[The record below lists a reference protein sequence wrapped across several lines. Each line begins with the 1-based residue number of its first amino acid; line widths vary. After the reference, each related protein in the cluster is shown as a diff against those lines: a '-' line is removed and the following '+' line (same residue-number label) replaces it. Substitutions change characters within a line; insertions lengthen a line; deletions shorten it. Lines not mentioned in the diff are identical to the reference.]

1 MPARRPEHAIRAVV
15 VGAGLMGR
23 FHAAAVAAVGGTL
36 AAVVDRELDR
46 ARALARGAPV
56 APSLAELAE
65 LAGGTVDV
73 VHVCTP
79 ADTHV
84 DVVGEALALGAHTIV
99 EKPVAPDGD
108 ATAALLDA
116 AGRHEAMLV
125 PVHQFLFQ
133 PGIRRIL
140 AGRERLGALVR
151 VQFEAAT
158 AGADAG
164 VLGPD
169 ELVADILPHP
179 LALFARLVDRPPSE
193 LEWLV
198 QRPVAGE
205 LHALAET
212 VGTVLEIVVS
222 TRARPTRARL
232 GVTGTRGSAEADLYH
247 GFATFERGDVSRA
260 WKAARPFARS
270 AATLAAAGANLARR
284 AGTRETAYPGLRELV
299 RQTYEAIATG
309 AAAPISTEETLAVA
323 RGRDAILR
331 AAAAPAPARKPL

>member
-1 MPARRPEHAIRAVV
+1 MPARRPEHPIRGVV

-23 FHAAAVAAVGGTL
+23 FHAAAVEAVGGTL
-36 AAVVDRELDR
+36 TAVVDREVDR
-46 ARALARGAPV
+46 ARSLARGALV
-56 APSLAELAE
+56 AQSLAE
-65 LAGGTVDV
+65 LAGGAVDV

-84 DVVGEALALGAHTIV
+84 DVVGEALALGAHAIV

-108 ATAALLDA
+108 ATAGLLAA
-116 AGRHEAMLV
+116 AGRHGAMLV

-140 AGRERLGALVR
+140 ARRERLGALVG

-158 AGADAG
+158 AGADDG
-164 VLGPD
+164 TLGPD

-179 LALFARLVDRPPSE
+179 LALFVRLVEERPSQ

-198 QRPVAGE
+198 RRPAAGE
-205 LHALAET
+205 LRAVADT
-212 VGTVLEIVVS
+212 GGTTLEIVIS

-247 GFATFERGDVSRA
+247 GFATFEPGDVSRV
-260 WKAARPFARS
+260 WKAARPFTRS
-270 AATLAAAGANLARR
+270 ATTLAAAGGNLARR
-284 AGTRETAYPGLRELV
+284 AAARETAYPGLRELV

-309 AAAPISTEETLAVA
+309 TATPIAAEETLAVA
-323 RGRDAILR
+323 QARDAILR
-331 AAAAPAPARKPL
+331 AAAAPAPARTPP